1 MSDESDKDIKVVWL
15 KQKSTNFFKSDMFF
29 YIIFSLL
36 LIFSIIFS
44 DSIYLKGIFS
54 VILLTFFLSYVKSAI
69 NKRNTIQFPMYY
81 SICMIL
87 SILINIILQVAILYF
102 LHELEINEHI
112 YAIVV
117 FIFIYITF
125 CINIPTQIYFFATE
139 QYKMLLPKNY
149 CSFLLINFRILF
161 LLSIILLFLIFLFMY
176 FYYKCYN
183 NMGIITFIIYFSS
196 FYLLVS
202 FILIHFYKKLD
213 NARRKS

>member
-1 MSDESDKDIKVVWL
+1 MGTD
-15 KQKSTNFFKSDMFF
+15 QKRNLQTFFKSDMFF

-44 DSIYLKGIFS
+44 DSIYLKGLFS

-69 NKRNTIQFPMYY
+69 NKRNTTQFPIYY
-81 SICMIL
+81 SISMIL
-87 SILINIILQVAILYF
+87 SILINIIFQVAILYF
-102 LHELEINEHI
+102 LYELEINEYI

-149 CSFLLINFRILF
+149 CSFLIINFRILF

-176 FYYKCYN
+176 LYYKFYN
-183 NMGIITFIIYFSS
+183 NMSIITFIIYFSS